1 MNFSEV
7 FPVELICEIFSLVVH
22 THHSVTNSEPGD
34 APFDGAKRLEVLKAP
49 ISSTITL
56 SQVCQVW
63 RAIVLDSPVLW
74 QCLRLTFKTIT
85 DEALIPISEELLLR
99 SRGLSLHFD
108 ISLDDF
114 PYRIVEHRDALMRK
128 LHYQALALLT
138 GDHLSRCVSLRAT
151 GSHAPLRHLLGA
163 FIQREVC
170 APIKWLHLEQAAWS
184 GLTPLNLPN
193 IAPQATS
200 LYMKSTPIGIY
211 PKTKDLSIL
220 LSNLTLRRDTHWA
233 SVTGSAT
240 HVAFRNV
247 TVPLTRSHQPYNEGG
262 AENRAK
268 RQVHLRTESAVR
280 TMEFQNLL
288 GAVGSRNEIASVVC
302 FRQFFHESLIPSMSN
317 TLQELRFVDIGRLVW
332 AGFIAL
338 CMKHLSLLL
347 ARVEKLT
354 LKSVE
359 VGISQTSIGEE
370 VTHLMRLVP
379 NLKELWVA
387 NMGPSERDV
396 LLGTWRGGNGK
407 TWSKLSEIWIDGMMV
422 SR

>member
-7 FPVELICEIFSLVVH
+7 FPVELICEIFNLTV
-22 THHSVTNSEPGD
+22 HHSVANSAPGN
-34 APFDGAKRLEVLKAP
+34 PPSNGAKRLEVLKAP
-49 ISSTITL
+49 ISSTLTL

-74 QCLRLTFKTIT
+74 QYLRLTFETIT
-85 DEALIPISEELLLR
+85 DDALIQISKELLLR
-99 SRGLSLHFD
+99 SRGLPLHLD

-114 PYRIVEHRDALMRK
+114 PYRMVELRDDLMHR

-138 GDHLSRCVSLRAT
+138 ADHLSRCVSLRAT

-163 FIQREVC
+163 FTQREVC

-184 GLTPLNLPN
+184 GQTPLNLPN

-200 LYMKSTPIGIY
+200 VYMKSTPVGVY

-247 TVPLTRSHQPYNEGG
+247 TVPLTRSHQTYTEGG
-262 AENRAK
+262 AENREK
-268 RQVHLRTESAVR
+268 RRAHLRTVSAVR

-288 GAVGSRNEIASVVC
+288 GAVGSHYEIASVIC
-302 FRQFFHESLIPSMSN
+302 FRQFFHESLIPSMSK

-332 AGFIAL
+332 AGFVAL
-338 CMKHLSLLL
+338 CMIRPPLVL
-347 ARVEKLT
+347 ARVRKLT

-359 VGISQTSIGEE
+359 VGVSQTSIDKEF
-370 VTHLMRLVP
+370 THLVRLVP
-379 NLKELWVA
+379 NLTELWVVD
-387 NMGPSERDV
+387 MGPSERDA
-396 LLGTWRGGNGK
+396 LLRTWRGGNGK
-407 TWSKLSEIWIDGMMV
+407 TWPKLSEIWMDGVMV
-422 SR
+422 IR

>member
-7 FPVELICEIFSLVVH
+7 FPTELICEIFNLVH
-22 THHSVTNSEPGD
+22 THHSVTNLAPGD
-34 APFDGAKRLEVLKAP
+34 APFNGAKRLEVLKAP
-49 ISSTITL
+49 ISSTLTL

-63 RAIVLDSPVLW
+63 RAIALNSPVLW
-74 QCLRLTFKTIT
+74 QCLRLTFETIS
-85 DEALIPISEELLLR
+85 DDALIQVCKELLLR
-99 SRGLSLHFD
+99 SRGLPLHLD

-114 PYRIVEHRDALMRK
+114 PYRMVELRDALMRK
-128 LHYQALALLT
+128 LHHQALALLT
-138 GDHLSRCVSLRAT
+138 GDHLCRCVSLRAT

-184 GLTPLNLPN
+184 GQTPLNLPN

-200 LYMKSTPIGIY
+200 VYMKSTPIGVY

-220 LSNLTLRRDTHWA
+220 LSNLTLRRATHWA

-247 TVPLTRSHQPYNEGG
+247 TVPLTRSHQTYTEGG
-262 AENRAK
+262 VENREK
-268 RQVHLRTESAVR
+268 RRAHLCTVSAVR

-288 GAVGSRNEIASVVC
+288 GAVGSRYEIASVIC
-302 FRQFFHESLIPSMSN
+302 FRQFFHESLIPSMSK
-317 TLQELRFVDIGRLVW
+317 TLQELRFIDIGRLVW

-338 CMKHLSLLL
+338 CMLHPSLVL
-347 ARVEKLT
+347 ARVRKLT

-359 VGISQTSIGEE
+359 VGVSRAPIDEE
-370 VTHLMRLVP
+370 FTHLVRLVP
-379 NLKELWVA
+379 NLKELWVV
-387 NMGPSERDV
+387 NVGPSERDA
-396 LLGTWRGGNGK
+396 LLGKWRGGSGK
-407 TWSKLSEIWIDGMMV
+407 TWSNLSEVWIDGVMV
-422 SR
+422 GR

>member
-7 FPVELICEIFSLVVH
+7 FPVEIICEIFNLVVH
-22 THHSVTNSEPGD
+22 THLNVANSAPGD
-34 APFDGAKRLEVLKAP
+34 SPFNGAKRLEVLKAP
-49 ISSTITL
+49 ISSTLTL

-74 QCLRLTFKTIT
+74 QYLRLTFRTIT
-85 DEALIPISEELLLR
+85 DDALIQISKELLLR
-99 SRGLSLHFD
+99 SRGLPLHLD

-114 PYRIVEHRDALMRK
+114 PYRMVEVRDALMHK
-128 LHYQALALLT
+128 LHHQALALLT

-184 GLTPLNLPN
+184 GKTPLNLPN

-200 LYMKSTPIGIY
+200 VYMKSTPIGVY

-220 LSNLTLRRDTHWA
+220 LSNLTLCRDTHWT

-247 TVPLTRSHQPYNEGG
+247 TVPLTRSHQTYTEGG
-262 AENRAK
+262 AENREK
-268 RQVHLRTESAVR
+268 RPVSAVR

-288 GAVGSRNEIASVVC
+288 GAVGSRYEIASVIC
-302 FRQFFHESLIPSMSN
+302 FRQFFHESLIPSMSKS
-317 TLQELRFVDIGRLVW
+317 LEELRFVDIGRLVW

-338 CMKHLSLLL
+338 CMIRPSLVL
-347 ARVEKLT
+347 ARVRKLT
-354 LKSVE
+354 LTSVE
-359 VGISQTSIGEE
+359 MGISQTSIDKEF
-370 VTHLMRLVP
+370 THLVRLVP
-379 NLKELWVA
+379 NLKELWVVG
-387 NMGPSERDV
+387 MSPSEREV
-396 LLGTWRGGNGK
+396 LLRTWRGGNGK
-407 TWSKLSEIWIDGMMV
+407 TWFNLSDVWIDGVMV

>member
-7 FPVELICEIFSLVVH
+7 FPVELIGEIFNLVVD
-22 THHSVTNSEPGD
+22 THHSAPNSAPGD
-34 APFDGAKRLEVLKAP
+34 GAQRLEVLKPP
-49 ISSTITL
+49 ISSTLSL

-63 RAIVLDSPVLW
+63 RAIVHDSPVLW
-74 QCLRLTFKTIT
+74 QCLRLTFETIT
-85 DEALIPISEELLLR
+85 DDALIPISKELLLR
-99 SRGLSLHFD
+99 SRALPLHLD

-114 PYRIVEHRDALMRK
+114 PYRMVELRDALMHK

-184 GLTPLNLPN
+184 GQTPLNLPN

-200 LYMKSTPIGIY
+200 VYMKSTPVGVY

-247 TVPLTRSHQPYNEGG
+247 TVPLTRSHQTYTEGG
-262 AENRAK
+262 VENREK
-268 RQVHLRTESAVR
+268 RRVHLRSMSAVR
-280 TMEFQNLL
+280 TMEFQNVL
-288 GAVGSRNEIASVVC
+288 GAVGSRYEIASVVC
-302 FRQFFHESLIPSMSN
+302 FRQFFHESLLPSMSK
-317 TLQELRFVDIGRLVW
+317 TLEELRFVDIGRLVW

-338 CMKHLSLLL
+338 CMKCPSLVL
-347 ARVEKLT
+347 AHVRKLT

-359 VGISQTSIGEE
+359 VGISQTSIDEE
-370 VTHLMRLVP
+370 FTHLVHLVP
-379 NLKELWVA
+379 NLTELWVV
-387 NMGPSERDV
+387 NMGLSERDV
-396 LLGTWRGGNGK
+396 LLGMWRGGKGK
-407 TWSKLSEIWIDGMMV
+407 TWSKLSEFWIDGVMV
-422 SR
+422 SQ